1 MIYAYEGVI
10 PVIHESAYVH
20 PQATVLGSVIIE
32 ADVYIGPSAVLRG
45 DIGHIHIQTGSN
57 VQEGCVLHMFPGK
70 QVILEP
76 SSHIGH
82 GAVIHGAH
90 IGRNSLVGM
99 NAVLMDDV
107 ILGEECI
114 IGALSFVKAGT
125 MVAARSLMAGNPARV
140 IKQVTDE
147 MIAWKTKGTALYQQF
162 PLSYTRSCHE
172 VEPLRHAGDQKEL
185 PQLDFE
191 TWRKEQ

>member
-10 PVIHESAYVH
+10 PVIHKSAYVH
-20 PQATVLGSVIIE
+20 PQATVIGSVVIE

-45 DIGHIHIQTGSN
+45 DIGHIHIQIGSN

-70 QVILEP
+70 QVTLEP

-114 IGALSFVKAGT
+114 VGALSFVKAGT
-125 MVAARSLMAGNPARV
+125 TLPARSLAAGNPARI
-140 IKQVTDE
+140 IKQVSDE
-147 MIAWKTKGTALYQQF
+147 MIQWKTRGTQLYQGL
-162 PLSYTRSCHE
+162 PASYHNSCKE
-172 VEPLRHAGDQKEL
+172 VKPLRDAAEQQQL
-185 PQLDFE
+185 PRLDYE
-191 TWRKEQ
+191 RWRK